1 MTEHTPLRVAIIGG
15 GIAGLAAAR
24 VLREQNDV
32 TVYERNASD
41 TAEAEAAVD
50 LGPNGT
56 KIAKSLGLAKE
67 SLKAV
72 VSSGFR
78 TFDQTGALLKESRM
92 DCAKAFGSEWWM
104 VHRQDLKDA
113 LFEAATGEGSEWTG
127 KPAKIVFKSR
137 VENVDP
143 ENGLIQLGDGSIVEA
158 DLIIGADGIHSK
170 TRAALVG
177 LEHPPPVPANISLY
191 RFTVPLSQVTE
202 LLGEIPDALKSED
215 GTFLASFIA
224 ADGSNRNAVIYPCRN
239 REIMKF
245 ARAVPDSILKQQ
257 SQESWTQDGDLE
269 EMIRHFEEFPPR
281 LHTIMRGL
289 SNVKLYQ
296 LRDADPLPSYAR
308 GHVALI
314 GDAAHPMVPYQGQGA
329 NQALEDAEALRL
341 FLRPGLTSNDLAG
354 ALKTWDSARRPR
366 ASQVQLN
373 SRVAAAKVSPE
384 ITLQRMRFNWTY
396 DGIEEFLKSKDH

>member
-1 MTEHTPLRVAIIGG
+1 MTERTSLRVAIIGG

-24 VLREQNDV
+24 VLREQHDV
-32 TVYERNASD
+32 TIYERNASD
-41 TAEAEAAVD
+41 TAEAGAAVG

-56 KIAKSLGLAKE
+56 KMAKFMGLTKE
-67 SLKAV
+67 SLRAV

-78 TFDQTGALLKESRM
+78 TFDHTGALLKESRM

-113 LFEAATGEGSEWTG
+113 LLEAATGEGPG
-127 KPAKIVFKSR
+127 KPAKIIFESR

-170 TRAALVG
+170 TRAAVVG

-191 RFTVPLSQVTE
+191 RFTVSLSQVTE
-202 LLGEIPDALKSED
+202 LLGEIPDALASEN

-239 REIMKF
+239 REFMNF
-245 ARAVPDSILKQQ
+245 ACAVPDSILKQQ
-257 SQESWTQDGDLE
+257 SQESWTQNRDLE
-269 EMIRHFEEFPPR
+269 EMIRHFEDFPPWS
-281 LHTIMRGL
+281 L

-329 NQALEDAEALRL
+329 NQALEDAEALGL
-341 FLRPGLTSNDLAG
+341 FLRPGLASNNLAEV
-354 ALKTWDSARRPR
+354 LKTWDSARRPR
-366 ASQVQLN
+366 ASEVQLN

-384 ITLQRMRFNWTY
+384 VILQRMRFNWTY
-396 DGIEEFLKSKDH
+396 DGIEEFLKSKD

>member
-1 MTEHTPLRVAIIGG
+1 MTEHTPLRIAIIGG

-24 VLREQNDV
+24 VLREQHDV

-41 TAEAEAAVD
+41 TAEAGAAVG

-56 KIAKSLGLAKE
+56 KMAKSLGLDKE

-113 LFEAATGEGSEWTG
+113 LFEAATGEGSEWPG

-170 TRAALVG
+170 TRAAVVG

-239 REIMKF
+239 REIMNF
-245 ARAVPDSILKQQ
+245 ACAVPDSILKQQ

-269 EMIRHFEEFPPR
+269 EMIRHFEDFPPW
-281 LHTIMRGL
+281 LHTIM
-289 SNVKLYQ
+289 
-296 LRDADPLPSYAR
+296 
-308 GHVALI
+308 
-314 GDAAHPMVPYQGQGA
+314 
-329 NQALEDAEALRL
+329 RL

-354 ALKTWDSARRPR
+354 VLKTWDSVRRPR

-384 ITLQRMRFNWTY
+384 VILQRMRFNWTY

>member
-24 VLREQNDV
+24 VLREQHDV

-41 TAEAEAAVD
+41 TAEAGAAVG

-56 KIAKSLGLAKE
+56 KMAKSLGLTKE

-113 LFEAATGEGSEWTG
+113 LFEAATGEGSEWPG

-170 TRAALVG
+170 TRAAVVG

-239 REIMKF
+239 KEIMNF
-245 ARAVPDSILKQQ
+245 ACAVPDSILKQQ

-269 EMIRHFEEFPPR
+269 EMIRHFEDFPPW
-281 LHTIMRGL
+281 LHTIMRTL

-296 LRDADPLPSYAR
+296 LRDANPLPSYAR
-308 GHVALI
+308 EHVALI

-354 ALKTWDSARRPR
+354 VLKTWDSVRRPR

-384 ITLQRMRFNWTY
+384 VILQRMRFNWTY
-396 DGIEEFLKSKDH
+396 DGIEEFVKSKDH

>member
-1 MTEHTPLRVAIIGG
+1 
-15 GIAGLAAAR
+15 
-24 VLREQNDV
+24 
-32 TVYERNASD
+32 
-41 TAEAEAAVD
+41 
-50 LGPNGT
+50 
-56 KIAKSLGLAKE
+56 
-67 SLKAV
+67 
-72 VSSGFR
+72 
-78 TFDQTGALLKESRM
+78 
-92 DCAKAFGSEWWM
+92 M
-104 VHRQDLKDA
+104 VHRQGLKDA
-113 LFEAATGEGSEWTG
+113 LFEAATGEGSEWPG
-127 KPAKIVFKSR
+127 KPAKVVFESR

-143 ENGLIQLGDGSIVEA
+143 ENGLIQLGDGSIDEA
-158 DLIIGADGIHSK
+158 DLIIGGDGIHSK
-170 TRAALVG
+170 TRAAVVG

-224 ADGSNRNAVIYPCRN
+224 TDGSNRNAVIYPCRN
-239 REIMKF
+239 REVMNF
-245 ARAVPDSILKQQ
+245 ACAVPDSILKQQ
-257 SQESWTQDGDLE
+257 SQESWTQDGDLK
-269 EMIRHFEEFPPR
+269 EMIRHFEDFPPW
-281 LHTIMRGL
+281 LHTIMRSL

-296 LRDADPLPSYAR
+296 LRDADPLPSYRR

-354 ALKTWDSARRPR
+354 VLKTWDSARRQR

-384 ITLQRMRFNWTY
+384 VILQRMRFNWTY

>member
-1 MTEHTPLRVAIIGG
+1 MRTLSHEISNLVILSVEHVTSSSPCTELPSLRKCHFQEVNPNETVLLETRVINRFHQMTEHTPLRVAIIGG

-24 VLREQNDV
+24 VLREQHDV

-41 TAEAEAAVD
+41 TAEAGAAVG

-56 KIAKSLGLAKE
+56 KMAKSLGLAKE

-113 LFEAATGEGSEWTG
+113 LFEAATGEGSEWPG

-158 DLIIGADGIHSK
+158 DLIIGMNHSYIALQVETNMTQKGADGIHSK
-170 TRAALVG
+170 TRAAVVG
-177 LEHPPPVPANISLY
+177 LEHPPPVPANISLC

-215 GTFLASFIA
+215 GTFLASSIA

-239 REIMKF
+239 REIMNF
-245 ARAVPDSILKQQ
+245 ACAVPDSILKQQ
-257 SQESWTQDGDLE
+257 SRESWTQDGDLE
-269 EMIRHFEEFPPR
+269 EMIRHLEDFPPW
-281 LHTIMRGL
+281 LHTIMR
-289 SNVKLYQ
+289 
-296 LRDADPLPSYAR
+296 
-308 GHVALI
+308 
-314 GDAAHPMVPYQGQGA
+314 
-329 NQALEDAEALRL
+329 
-341 FLRPGLTSNDLAG
+341 
-354 ALKTWDSARRPR
+354 
-366 ASQVQLN
+366 
-373 SRVAAAKVSPE
+373 
-384 ITLQRMRFNWTY
+384 
-396 DGIEEFLKSKDH
+396 